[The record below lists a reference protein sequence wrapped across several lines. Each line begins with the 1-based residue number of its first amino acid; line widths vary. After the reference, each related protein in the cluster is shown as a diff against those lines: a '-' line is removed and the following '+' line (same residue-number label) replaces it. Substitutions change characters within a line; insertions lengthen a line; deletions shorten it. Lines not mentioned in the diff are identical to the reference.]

1 MEGLSLEDLELFSKL
16 FISESNE
23 AGALIGEMVKNNKF
37 PSSYE
42 EMLKKAPENQRQHI
56 RWNMRA
62 ETEGAKTIEKELRL
76 LEQGKK
82 KPLISF
88 EEPDQS
94 PLHGYESYLMRHKWA
109 NGMDIPGGMGRPM
122 GMPYFSDWYM
132 AIYLGNYTD
141 FMKMVDALDKDE
153 LKKQLNKRE
162 SLIQLCAIF
171 LPIVGARVFRKDE
184 KNGVSIDR
192 VRRRYGYKK
201 HECRHM
207 DILKKL
213 IDLGADLDTHDV
225 AGFTPLHHCLSASS
239 NDYTFAMAVKLLEAG
254 ANPNGVNRFGAP
266 PLQSCVM
273 ENDLRSIELLIKF
286 KANPYIKD
294 YDGLT
299 AAQIGGRFPNV
310 MKLLKAAD
318 KHLVK
323 KERDEAK
330 TKFEFK
336 KCGKCKGKADKRCT
350 GCFLTW
356 YCSADCQKTH
366 WSQHRDTC
374 KKTMQEFEE
383 VEMVSD
389 VSSHTHSFKNGASYW
404 NFGVTDK
411 PKTTSFIVKV
421 QVCLTK
427 MDSPMLVYNK
437 ERNVFYY
444 ISTES
449 KFGKVLKKVIVDAD
463 TCNLYKGYFYS
474 ITKNGKHYINPTI
487 LPYEQW

>member
-1 MEGLSLEDLELFSKL
+1 MDGLSHSDLEKFTQLLVSQ
-16 FISESNE
+16 SNN
-23 AGALIGEMVKNNKF
+23 AGALLGEMVKNNKLPF
-37 PSSYE
+37 SYE
-42 EMLKKAPENQRQHI
+42 DMLEKAPKNQRQHVE
-56 RWNMRA
+56 WNMRA
-62 ETEGAKTIEKELRL
+62 EREGPKLIEKDLKL
-76 LEQGKK
+76 LEKGKM
-82 KPLISF
+82 KPLISY

-94 PLHGYESYLMRHKWA
+94 PLQGYESYLMRHKWA

-141 FMKMVDALDKDE
+141 FIKMVDELTKEE

-184 KNGVSIDR
+184 KYGVTLDG
-192 VRRRYGYKK
+192 VRKLYGYKK

-207 DILKKL
+207 DILEKL
-213 IDLGADLDTHDV
+213 IDLGAELDTHDV
-225 AGFTPLHHCLSASS
+225 AGFTPLHHCLSASC
-239 NDYTFAMAVKLLEAG
+239 NDYTFAMAEKLLEAG
-254 ANPNGVNRFGAP
+254 ANPNVVNRFGAT

-310 MKLLKAAD
+310 MQLLKCAD
-318 KHLVK
+318 KHIVK

-330 TKFEFK
+330 VKYEFK
-336 KCGKCKGKADKRCT
+336 KCGKCKGKAEKRCT
-350 GCFLTW
+350 GCFLAW
-356 YCSADCQKTH
+356 YCSANCQKTH
-366 WSQHRDTC
+366 WTHHRDTC
-374 KKTMQEFEE
+374 KKTMDEYKE
-383 VEMVSD
+383 VEMVKN
-389 VSSHTHSFKNGASYW
+389 VNSSTHSFKTGATYV
-404 NFGVTDK
+404 NFGVTSK

-421 QVCLTK
+421 QVCLT
-427 MDSPMLVYNK
+427 SNNVPMLVYNK
-437 ERNVFYY
+437 ERDVFYN

-449 KFGKVLKKVIVDAD
+449 KLGKVLKKVIVDAD

-487 LPYEQW
+487 LPYERW